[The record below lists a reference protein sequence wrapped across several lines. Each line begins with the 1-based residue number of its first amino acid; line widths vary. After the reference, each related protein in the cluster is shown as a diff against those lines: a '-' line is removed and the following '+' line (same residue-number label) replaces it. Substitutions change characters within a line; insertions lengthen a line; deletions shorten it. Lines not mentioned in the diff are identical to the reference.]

1 MALKKLVIKLKSA
14 GGARGTSAADEMLEM
29 LSDNWDQ
36 VQKQF
41 KESSEAD

>member
-36 VQKQF
+36 VQKKF
-41 KESSEAD
+41 RESGEED

>member
-29 LSDNWDQ
+29 LNENWDQ
-36 VQKQF
+36 VQKKF
-41 KESSEAD
+41 KESDEAN